1 MRALQK
7 FYLTNKSAKPHYGI
21 LLGNQ
26 EDAMTFAPLLDASPA
41 IQLHVVAA
49 MAAFSLGIAQ
59 LVAPKGTLPHR
70 TVGFIWVALMVVVA
84 VSSAFI
90 HGMRLWGPF
99 SPIHLLSIAVL
110 ILLPIAVWRAH
121 RGDVRRHRNAMLGL
135 FFGALVMAGL
145 FTFLPGRIMHAVA
158 FGP

>member
-1 MRALQK
+1 
-7 FYLTNKSAKPHYGI
+7 
-21 LLGNQ
+21 
-26 EDAMTFAPLLDASPA
+26 MTFAPLFDASLA
-41 IQLHVVAA
+41 IQLHAFAA

-59 LVAPKGTLPHR
+59 LVAAKGTLSHR

-110 ILLPIAVWRAH
+110 ILLPVAVWRAH
-121 RGDVRRHRNAMLGL
+121 RGDVHRHRNAMLGL
-135 FFGALVMAGL
+135 FFGALVVAGL
-145 FTFLPGRIMHAVA
+145 FTFMPGRIMHAVA

>member
-1 MRALQK
+1 
-7 FYLTNKSAKPHYGI
+7 

-41 IQLHVVAA
+41 IPLHVVAA
-49 MAAFSLGIAQ
+49 MAAFFLGIAQ

-70 TVGFIWVALMVVVA
+70 TIGFIWVGLMVVVA

-110 ILLPIAVWRAH
+110 ILLPIALWRAH

-135 FFGALVMAGL
+135 FFGALVVAGL
-145 FTFLPGRIMHAVA
+145 FTLLPGRIMHAVA